1 MSEAK
6 GHSYLESHEI
16 SGDVLPLNFVQES
29 AAILEGARAASVGHT
44 AKTLV
49 KDGPLRVVILGLKSG
64 ATLRDH
70 ESAGPVSIHV
80 LSGQVNVVS
89 PGRVDSLQAGGA
101 LVFDAAV
108 SHSLEAQA
116 DSVVLVT
123 IAWPVK

>member
-6 GHSYLESHEI
+6 GHSYLESHEV
-16 SGDVLPLNFVQES
+16 SGDVLLLNLEQES
-29 AAILEGARAASVGHT
+29 AAVLEAARAASVGHT

-64 ATLRDH
+64 ATLQDH
-70 ESAGPVSIHV
+70 KTAGPVSIHV
-80 LSGQVNVVS
+80 ISGRVLVMS
-89 PGRVDSLQAGGA
+89 PGRADSLQAGGA

-108 SHSLEAQA
+108 SHSLEAKS
-116 DSVVLVT
+116 DSVVLLT